1 MCCGIESKHTTT
13 VWVLIVFGQQYV
25 EEDDTS
31 RFTHTILVSR
41 IHSFIV
47 WSFLWDLLT
56 WKNESCIKRIS
67 ADWLL
72 SCCCSPCHH
81 GLFSPCRCTPG
92 GVIAYISSSSS
103 GSSPE
108 SCHSDSS
115 NGSYQSSSPPHGS
128 SPSCH
133 QQGQPADPALP
144 AGCQNLPGTQKS
156 GRSSSTAKCGIT
168 SKRVTPMCALRSLFQ

>member
-1 MCCGIESKHTTT
+1 MFGIYWQEVNHIMTCVILEGEEILKY
-13 VWVLIVFGQQYV
+13 VLEKKVPAEGWV
-25 EEDDTS
+25 T
-31 RFTHTILVSR
+31 
-41 IHSFIV
+41 
-47 WSFLWDLLT
+47 
-56 WKNESCIKRIS
+56 
-67 ADWLL
+67 AAA
-72 SCCCSPCHH
+72 PCHH
-81 GLFSPCRCTPG
+81 GLFSLCPSTPG

-128 SPSCH
+128 SPSRH

-144 AGCQNLPGTQKS
+144 AGCQNLPGTQKN

-168 SKRVTPMCALRSLFQ
+168 SKPLAPHVWFDEASSANLVGELLGLVSFGSAHQQSIDR